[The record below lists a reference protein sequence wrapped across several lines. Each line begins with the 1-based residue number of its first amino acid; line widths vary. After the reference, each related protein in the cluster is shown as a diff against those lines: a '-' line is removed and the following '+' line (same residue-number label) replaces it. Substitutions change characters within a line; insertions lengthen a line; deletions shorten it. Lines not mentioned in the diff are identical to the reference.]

1 MNFVC
6 VLLWVLLLTPGISE
20 YLHGDGGKCGYP
32 QVQAILHH
40 SSRIIGGTEAVYGF
54 HPWLVSLKKKGL
66 HFCGAAVLTE
76 RWILTAAHCVYRVSD
91 SSLQNI
97 IAVVGEHDQRVFDK
111 GEQKFRIKTV
121 QVHEDY
127 QTSSPM
133 SYDIA
138 LLEVDGDI
146 QFGDY
151 IQPLCLPLPSEEFLP
166 GMTCIV
172 VAYQLFFRKFT
183 WTWWV
188 QSCASTSSKHFDPTS
203 HSLLCVQGQREA
215 AEMHAR
221 CHSGDSGGP
230 LLCPR
235 EDGHWV
241 IVGITSWGKGCGRNW
256 TNNRNKPPHKRGSPG
271 IFTDV
276 NMFLP
281 WIKKKL
287 NGQCHVSDG
296 ILTDSQ
302 GVIRNP
308 TRLGQNYQNND
319 SAYFLSRFCT
329 WSINVPTGSH
339 ILLEFLRF
347 DVEHDDFCHSDHL
360 AVFAGANNAIE
371 TFCGSQLPPPMLIAS
386 TSTIVQFVSDVSS
399 SAAGFSIRYRA
410 VADNYTHGPGCATV
424 ALFHAQG
431 LVQSPNHPKHY
442 GNDTDCRWVIRAPK
456 GHVVKLDFHDFDLE
470 QSEHCY
476 YDSVK
481 VMGDLY
487 GKDEIVVLCGG
498 GLPPPVLSYSS
509 VMVLRFTS
517 DSSLAGRGFRATFSF
532 ISENDL
538 HEQDSSEGVDVTG
551 DWVAQSRQ
559 LQTGLCGIPHVLT
572 GSEEPLMRSSAWN
585 VHLSLDTNVACGGVI
600 IEETWVLT
608 SAHCISTLNQKQLK
622 NLKVRSGGHKVQVR
636 GVRRVIMHPQYD
648 PLTLDGDVA
657 LLKLNTALVFDE
669 DTQPVCLPFD
679 VGDFLDS
686 QYKCTVAVQNRG
698 ESGYW
703 NHPPQQ
709 MEVMLVG
716 CKHYHGS
723 GLTATMLCAELLE
736 GSASCMEDPGLPLVC
751 RSIDSTFFVLGVATS
766 TEGCRKFRNPVVY
779 SSVSTFLDWIQDKVD
794 ETN

>member
-1 MNFVC
+1 MFS
-6 VLLWVLLLTPGISE
+6 LL
-20 YLHGDGGKCGYP
+20 YLIFFPGGKCGYP

-76 RWILTAAHCVYRVSD
+76 RWILTAAHCVYRVS
-91 SSLQNI
+91 
-97 IAVVGEHDQRVFDK
+97 EVFDK

-172 VAYQLFFRKFT
+172 SGWGRLKERGRLPTVLQEVHLDLVGPVMCKYLLQTLRPNQPFT
-183 WTWWV
+183 AV
-188 QSCASTSSKHFDPTS
+188 CAGPERGGRDA
-203 HSLLCVQGQREA
+203 CQ
-215 AEMHAR
+215 
-221 CHSGDSGGP
+221 GDSGGP

-287 NGQCHVSDG
+287 NGF
-296 ILTDSQ
+296 
-302 GVIRNP
+302 
-308 TRLGQNYQNND
+308 

-410 VADNYTHGPGCATV
+410 VADNYTHGECVSIQSTPCARC
-424 ALFHAQG
+424 G

-532 ISENDL
+532 ISENGEL
-538 HEQDSSEGVDVTG
+538 
-551 DWVAQSRQ
+551 
-559 LQTGLCGIPHVLT
+559 GI
-572 GSEEPLMRSSAWN
+572 
-585 VHLSLDTNVACGGVI
+585 
-600 IEETWVLT
+600 
-608 SAHCISTLNQKQLK
+608 K
-622 NLKVRSGGHKVQVR
+622 
-636 GVRRVIMHPQYD
+636 
-648 PLTLDGDVA
+648 
-657 LLKLNTALVFDE
+657 
-669 DTQPVCLPFD
+669 
-679 VGDFLDS
+679 
-686 QYKCTVAVQNRG
+686 TV
-698 ESGYW
+698 S
-703 NHPPQQ
+703 
-709 MEVMLVG
+709 
-716 CKHYHGS
+716 
-723 GLTATMLCAELLE
+723 
-736 GSASCMEDPGLPLVC
+736 
-751 RSIDSTFFVLGVATS
+751 
-766 TEGCRKFRNPVVY
+766 
-779 SSVSTFLDWIQDKVD
+779 
-794 ETN
+794 